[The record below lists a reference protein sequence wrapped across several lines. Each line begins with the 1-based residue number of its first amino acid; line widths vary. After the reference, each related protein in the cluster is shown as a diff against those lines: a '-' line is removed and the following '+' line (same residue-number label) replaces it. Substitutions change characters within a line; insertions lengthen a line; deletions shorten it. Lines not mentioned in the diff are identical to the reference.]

1 MALIPHTGR
10 QGIDVKYFAP
20 SFYDNLQITFSPR
33 QTDKLRRECLV
44 DFLTKAS
51 LHMVVSLSSVNLFFP
66 FQRSSRR
73 FGLWFFHSVDQWCR
87 QEKVEQSNKIGIPH
101 ISFRHLFNPL

>member
-1 MALIPHTGR
+1 ML
-10 QGIDVKYFAP
+10 KYFAA